1 MKTTCGRLSNYQI
14 RATAANRDS
23 TQSSVGQERSR
34 KLQPR
39 VTVRL
44 QKAALSSASGL
55 LRQLRELPFQVFLCG
70 LKCSNDSRSDC
81 VRVKVFSAN
90 LNHTGLF
97 VMSRSE

>member
-55 LRQLRELPFQVFLCG
+55 LRQLRELPLPS
-70 LKCSNDSRSDC
+70 LS
-81 VRVKVFSAN
+81 VRTEVQQRFAFR
-90 LNHTGLF
+90 L
-97 VMSRSE
+97 R